1 MGTVGMCIRIPG
13 QRRLRERRRA
23 SFPFSAEA
31 APERARDPDTDIVND
46 IKVLTLIITSEAN
59 TCCLLK
65 GKVKRLLAF
74 TISDI
79 PERRLP

>member
-31 APERARDPDTDIVND
+31 APEM
-46 IKVLTLIITSEAN
+46 KQVLDAENGCSGMPADETGG
-59 TCCLLK
+59 C
-65 GKVKRLLAF
+65 R
-74 TISDI
+74 
-79 PERRLP
+79 